1 MNWIANLCDLYDK
14 HAHMAGVMMPDQPI
28 LLPLYHTT
36 VTAQITVTINQ
47 EGEFL
52 YAETVPEEDKLT
64 IIPVTE
70 KSASRAGTTI
80 APHPLCDNLKYIAG
94 DYNILVED
102 KDYSQNYKMYI
113 DQLEDWASSPYT
125 HKKIQAIYQYQ
136 KKGTL
141 MSDLSAYG
149 VLKLNEAGRISEQQK
164 IQGID
169 AKKSFVRFRVE
180 ADDLLPEELLEDEYG
195 EYFAECWKDRTLQKN
210 FIAYCESK
218 LQKIDLSYLSGLRMP
233 ITYLQPQKIR
243 HEGDQAKLI
252 SSNDD
257 QNYTYRGRFRDKE
270 EAYAIG
276 YEDSQ
281 KMHNALKWIIR
292 KQGSN
297 LGGLCIVTW
306 ESDLHQLPEWKNSS
320 EQICEQAK
328 QDFKDIWDEEDE
340 NGDTT
345 GEVDAARFRKSIQGY
360 QRNLSHSSIT
370 MILAFDAATTGR
382 LAMMECKE
390 YQSSRYLEGLERW
403 YRNCEWRH
411 LKLSKERGR
420 YHYTGMVGIR
430 DAAELLYG
438 TEQNGYFSMKGKEER
453 YKEVAKRW
461 LPCILDGK
469 AIPEDMV
476 QLAIHRASSP
486 VSFKSRALWEQIL
499 GLACSMIKQHYKIK
513 SKEDWTMALDE
524 TCERRDYLYGR
535 LLALADR
542 IEYRTYDKEDGRETN
557 AKRYMCAFSQ
567 RPFRTWKVIEEK
579 LEPYMLRLKPTER
592 LFYQKIMNEIH
603 SKFTVEDY
611 ENDTALNGLYLLGF
625 HNQAYALQKK
635 KENEEE

>member
-1 MNWIANLCDLYDK
+1 
-14 HAHMAGVMMPDQPI
+14 
-28 LLPLYHTT
+28 
-36 VTAQITVTINQ
+36 
-47 EGEFL
+47 
-52 YAETVPEEDKLT
+52 
-64 IIPVTE
+64 
-70 KSASRAGTTI
+70 
-80 APHPLCDNLKYIAG
+80 
-94 DYNILVED
+94 
-102 KDYSQNYKMYI
+102 
-113 DQLEDWASSPYT
+113 
-125 HKKIQAIYQYQ
+125 
-136 KKGTL
+136 
-141 MSDLSAYG
+141 
-149 VLKLNEAGRISEQQK
+149 
-164 IQGID
+164 
-169 AKKSFVRFRVE
+169 
-180 ADDLLPEELLEDEYG
+180 
-195 EYFAECWKDRTLQKN
+195 
-210 FIAYCESK
+210 
-218 LQKIDLSYLSGLRMP
+218 
-233 ITYLQPQKIR
+233 
-243 HEGDQAKLI
+243 
-252 SSNDD
+252 
-257 QNYTYRGRFRDKE
+257 
-270 EAYAIG
+270 
-276 YEDSQ
+276 
-281 KMHNALKWIIR
+281 
-292 KQGSN
+292 
-297 LGGLCIVTW
+297 
-306 ESDLHQLPEWKNSS
+306 
-320 EQICEQAK
+320 
-328 QDFKDIWDEEDE
+328 
-340 NGDTT
+340 
-345 GEVDAARFRKSIQGY
+345 
-360 QRNLSHSSIT
+360 
-370 MILAFDAATTGR
+370 
-382 LAMMECKE
+382 
-390 YQSSRYLEGLERW
+390 
-403 YRNCEWRH
+403 
-411 LKLSKERGR
+411 
-420 YHYTGMVGIR
+420 MVGIR

-499 GLACSMIKQHYKIK
+499 GLACSMIKQQYKIK